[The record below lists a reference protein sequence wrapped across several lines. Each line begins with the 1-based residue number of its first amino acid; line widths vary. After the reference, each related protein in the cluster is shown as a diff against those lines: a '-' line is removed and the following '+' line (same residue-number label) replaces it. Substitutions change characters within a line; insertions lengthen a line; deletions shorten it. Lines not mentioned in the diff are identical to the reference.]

1 MSKIKISE
9 LAKELEIEAKELV
22 SYLQDQGVEA
32 AKRSTSSIDEEDA
45 TKVKKHFGKGVNKD
59 SKTEEKNEKAEKT
72 EVKSEDKKP
81 SGEQPVKK
89 KKNIIFVTNPNN
101 SRNGGFKNNGGNDN
115 NRNNSNNGN
124 NNQRRQNS
132 NSNNGNNRNN
142 RGMFAQSQNAY
153 HPIKPKTAPSQ
164 LESYDTVITK
174 SVQPSSKPA
183 VKDNQT
189 VEAKEPVNTPVETTV
204 NTENT
209 QNVQE
214 VKTQEVKSQDNRN
227 QDNRNQDNRSQD
239 NRNQDNRSQDNRNQD
254 RRSDNRNNG
263 YRNDNNR
270 NQNGDRN
277 FNRSDR
283 NGQGDRNFNRS
294 DRNGQGDRNFN
305 RSDRNGQGDRNF
317 NRSDRNG
324 QGDRNFNRSDRNG
337 QGGGF
342 NRNGQSGFGGRPS
355 FNKDDNGGRQ
365 AGFGNRN
372 SQNKFSKGPKNSDDA
387 PMIPAENK
395 RDDKRRLSQ
404 EKDKRNKKDL
414 AYEDE
419 ENMPRSKKVGRFIKP
434 EVKKVEEP
442 EEQIKVITIPEKLT
456 IKELAEKMKMQ
467 PSVIIKKLF
476 MAGQITTVNTE
487 LSYEEAENIAIDYEI
502 ICEKEIPVDVIEE
515 LLKEDDDAEDTLEKR
530 PPVVCV
536 MGHVDHGK
544 TSLLDAIRKTSVTAK
559 EAGGIT
565 QKIGAY
571 TVSVNDQSITFLDT
585 PGHEAFTAMRMR
597 GAKSTDIAVLVVAA
611 DDGVMPQ
618 TIEAINHAKAAE
630 VEIIVAVNKIDKPN
644 ANIDRV
650 KQEMTEH
657 GLIATDWGGQTE
669 FVPVSAKTGEGI
681 DTLLE
686 TVLLTAEILELKA
699 NPNRQARGL
708 VLEAKLDKGRGP
720 VANILIQKGTLH
732 VGDFI
737 SAGASSGKV
746 RAMVD
751 DKGRRLKEALPSQPV
766 EILGLSD
773 VPNAGEVLVG
783 HESDKE
789 AKQYANTYLQQHKKD
804 LIEETKA
811 KMSLDDLY
819 SKIEEGKLQDLEIII
834 KADVQGSAEA
844 LKQSLMKL
852 SNDEVVVKVIHCGV
866 GAINESDVTLA
877 SASNAIIIGFDV
889 RPDATAKSIAER
901 EGVEIKLYKVIYQ
914 AIEDVDA
921 AMKGMLAPVYEEK
934 VIGHAEIRQ
943 IFKASKVGNIAGAM
957 VLDGMIQKDCKVR
970 VSREG
975 EQIFEGDLASLKRFK
990 DDVKEV
996 KEGYECGLVF
1006 DGFDQIHEL
1015 DQVEAYI
1022 MVEVPR
1028 E

>member
-1 MSKIKISE
+1 MAKIKISE
-9 LAKELEIEAKELV
+9 LAKELGIEGKELV

-45 TKVKKHFGKGVNKD
+45 TKAKKHFGGSSAK
-59 SKTEEKNEKAEKT
+59 EEKVVKAEKT
-72 EVKSEDKKP
+72 EPAKDAEPKKQ
-81 SGEQPVKK
+81 SAEEQPVKK
-89 KKNIIFVTNPNN
+89 KKNIIFVTNPSN
-101 SRNGGFKNNGGNDN
+101 SRNGGFNKNNGGNDN
-115 NRNNSNNGN
+115 GRNNNN
-124 NNQRRQNS
+124 NNQRRQN
-132 NSNNGNNRNN
+132 NNNGNNRNN
-142 RGMFAQSQNAY
+142 NRGTFAQSQNVY

-164 LESYDTVITK
+164 LESYDTVIHK
-174 SVQPSSKPA
+174 SVQPAPKPV
-183 VKDNQT
+183 VKEVKEEVKT
-189 VEAKEPVNTPVETTV
+189 EPVNTTAPVTNEAPAKQ
-204 NTENT
+204 EK
-209 QNVQE
+209 VQD
-214 VKTQEVKSQDNRN
+214 KSSDRGQRNNSDHGQDRNNDRRNDNRE
-227 QDNRNQDNRSQD
+227 NRGRF
-239 NRNQDNRSQDNRNQD
+239 
-254 RRSDNRNNG
+254 
-263 YRNDNNR
+263 DNNR

-277 FNRSDR
+277 GNRFDRNGQNGQGQNGQRDRNMNRSDR
-283 NGQGDRNFNRS
+283 NG
-294 DRNGQGDRNFN
+294 NGNN
-305 RSDRNGQGDRNF
+305 
-317 NRSDRNG
+317 
-324 QGDRNFNRSDRNG
+324 
-337 QGGGF
+337 GF
-342 NRNGQSGFGGRPS
+342 NRNGQGGFGGRPT
-355 FNKDDNGGRQ
+355 FNKDENGGRQ
-365 AGFGNRN
+365 AGFGGRN
-372 SQNKFSKGPKNSDDA
+372 GQNNKFSKGSKNAGDA
-387 PMIPAENK
+387 PMMPSENK

-476 MAGQITTVNTE
+476 MAGQVTTVNTE
-487 LSYEEAENIAIDYEI
+487 LTYEEAENIAIDYEI
-502 ICEKEIPVDVIEE
+502 ICEKEVPVDVIEE
-515 LLKEDDDAEDTLEKR
+515 LLKEDDDAEETLVKR

-921 AMKGMLAPVYEEK
+921 AMKGMLAPIYEEK

-970 VSREG
+970 VSRDG

>member
-1 MSKIKISE
+1 MAKIKISE
-9 LAKELEIEAKELV
+9 LAKELGIEGKELV

-45 TKVKKHFGKGVNKD
+45 TKAKKHFGGSSAK
-59 SKTEEKNEKAEKT
+59 EEKVVKAEKT
-72 EVKSEDKKP
+72 EPAKDAEPKKQ
-81 SGEQPVKK
+81 SAEEQPVKK

-101 SRNGGFKNNGGNDN
+101 SRNGGFNKNNGGNDN
-115 NRNNSNNGN
+115 GRNNNN
-124 NNQRRQNS
+124 NNQRRQN
-132 NSNNGNNRNN
+132 NNNGNNRNN
-142 RGMFAQSQNAY
+142 NRGTFAQSQNVY

-164 LESYDTVITK
+164 LESYDTVIHK
-174 SVQPSSKPA
+174 SVQPAPKPV
-183 VKDNQT
+183 VKEVKEEVKT
-189 VEAKEPVNTPVETTV
+189 EPVNTTAPVTNEAPAKQ
-204 NTENT
+204 EK
-209 QNVQE
+209 VQE
-214 VKTQEVKSQDNRN
+214 KSFDRGQRNNSDRGQDRNNDRRNDNRE
-227 QDNRNQDNRSQD
+227 NRGRF
-239 NRNQDNRSQDNRNQD
+239 
-254 RRSDNRNNG
+254 
-263 YRNDNNR
+263 DNNR

-277 FNRSDR
+277 GNRFDRNGQNGQGQNGQRDRNMNRSDR
-283 NGQGDRNFNRS
+283 NG
-294 DRNGQGDRNFN
+294 NGNN
-305 RSDRNGQGDRNF
+305 
-317 NRSDRNG
+317 
-324 QGDRNFNRSDRNG
+324 
-337 QGGGF
+337 GF
-342 NRNGQSGFGGRPS
+342 NRNGQGGFGGRPT
-355 FNKDDNGGRQ
+355 FNKDENGGRQ
-365 AGFGNRN
+365 AGFGGRN
-372 SQNKFSKGPKNSDDA
+372 GQNNKFSKGSKSAGDA
-387 PMIPAENK
+387 PMMPSENK

-487 LSYEEAENIAIDYEI
+487 LTYEEAENIAIDYEI
-502 ICEKEIPVDVIEE
+502 ICEKEVPVDVIEE
-515 LLKEDDDAEDTLEKR
+515 LLKEDDDAEETLVKR

-565 QKIGAY
+565 QRIGAY

-921 AMKGMLAPVYEEK
+921 AMKGMLAPIYEEK

-970 VSREG
+970 VSRDG